1 MSMRSERG
9 GASSPAEGSRSPVAT
24 TTAETPTRPPSS
36 GGSGSRVLVVEIH
49 LLDET
54 VSAFNVQYKA
64 VGRVLFEQVCRVIN
78 LLEVD
83 YFGLEYADSTGTK
96 YWLDY
101 EKPMCRQMGLSMVA
115 PVMYFCVKFYTPDPA
130 QLEEEFTRYLFSL
143 QIKRDLSLGI
153 LQCSDPTAALLASYI
168 VQASCGD
175 YVAEDYPDHS
185 YLSTY
190 KFVPHQDKE
199 LEIKIMDNHKKHAG
213 QSPAEAD
220 LNLLETARRCELYG
234 IRMTAAKDNDGLPLN
249 LSVAH
254 MGVIVFQN
262 TTKINT
268 FSWAKIRKLSFKRRK
283 FLIKLHPEGYGYY
296 KETVEF
302 FFESRNECKN
312 FWKKCIENHAFFR
325 CTEVK
330 KTPRQKTRLF
340 SRGSSFRYSGRTQK
354 QIVEYVREN
363 YVKRQP
369 FQRSMSLR
377 LPSRSS
383 VGTSDDEEGERAPA
397 VEATAPMASAALSE
411 PTSPRRDESRE
422 GVTPRTPVEAGGAVT
437 PSQDTDDNISHDSY
451 RLEEGDSS
459 LAALPPSSPIAI
471 DLHSPPPPPSP
482 SPVRERT
489 SHRAENGTG
498 GIAQRGPPKADND
511 ISAMSSVEQSL
522 PPQNGGGDATM
533 GDLSS
538 LGSRLDSSASDIRRK
553 KYPCEKAYFIAKE
566 LLMTER
572 TYKKDLEVVV
582 MWFRERMEKEDMEG
596 APTEILLLLFSLL
609 APLYK
614 LHCCLLLDL
623 EQRLAAWEGKPNPTN
638 YSNVQGIGGLL
649 LDYLHMVEMY
659 ERYLDK
665 LPRILERLWNSY
677 CHSVSFE
684 DVYREFEHQRECY
697 LPLSSFLLHPVHR
710 PMHIC
715 GIIERLHGSYE
726 SNHSDKNSC
735 SDVLH
740 KLKRFT
746 NSHKEATHK
755 LENQVKMMELQRD
768 LTGLDNLVQSGREF
782 VREGCLQKL
791 SRKGYQQRMFFLF
804 SDVLIYASRAS
815 APRLQFKVHGQL
827 PLQGLMVEETEP
839 KVEAAFRFTIYAGN
853 RALMVAAGSEEERQR
868 WMKDLS
874 DCIELARDH
883 KDTGLFYSSLKSC
896 NSSDERLDRPPQENL
911 GAGKWSGQ
919 QQQMQQ
925 VQQQHS
931 NTTLHLCWH
940 RNTSIGRQQHQQAYL
955 HYLSGYLLRKF
966 KNSSGW
972 QKLWVVFT
980 NFCLFFYK
988 SFQESAP
995 LASLPLLGYTVTVP
1009 GPDDNMSK
1017 EFVFKLQ
1024 YRNHVYF
1031 FRAESEYAFDRWMEV
1046 ISSAAV
1052 KKL

>member
-1 MSMRSERG
+1 MSTRSERRG
-9 GASSPAEGSRSPVAT
+9 PSPPAEGSPP
-24 TTAETPTRPPSS
+24 AEAPPRPPSS
-36 GGSGSRVLVVEIH
+36 GGGSRVLAVEVH
-49 LLDET
+49 LLDDT
-54 VSAFNVQYKA
+54 VSSFNVQYKA

-115 PVMYFCVKFYTPDPA
+115 PVMDFCVKFYTPDPA

-175 YVAEDYPDHS
+175 YVPEDYPDHS

-190 KFVPHQDKE
+190 KFVPHQNKE
-199 LEIKIMDNHKKHAG
+199 LEIKIMDNHKKHVG
-213 QSPAEAD
+213 QSPAESD

-369 FQRSMSLR
+369 FQRSTSLR

-383 VGTSDDEEGERAPA
+383 VGTSDDEEAERAPA
-397 VEATAPMASAALSE
+397 AEASASTTPAALSE
-411 PTSPRRDESRE
+411 PSSPRREAGRE
-422 GVTPRTPVEAGGAVT
+422 TTAPRAPTEAGGAVT
-437 PSQDTDDNISHDSY
+437 PSQDTDDNVSHDSY

-459 LAALPPSSPIAI
+459 LAAAPPGSPIAI

-482 SPVRERT
+482 SSTRERAP
-489 SHRAENGTG
+489 HRAENGIG
-498 GIAQRGPPKADND
+498 VVAQRGQQLRLSDD
-511 ISAMSSVEQSL
+511 VSATSGIGQSS
-522 PPQNGGGDATM
+522 PPQDHGRDTTM

-538 LGSRLDSSASDIRRK
+538 SASRLDSSASDVRRK

-566 LLMTER
+566 LLMAER

-582 MWFRERMEKEDMEG
+582 MWFRERMEKGHVEG
-596 APTEILLLLFSLL
+596 APTETLSLLFSLL

-623 EQRLAAWEGKPNPTN
+623 EQRLAAWEGKPIPTS

-649 LDYLHMVEMY
+649 LDYLHMVELY
-659 ERYLDK
+659 ERYMDK
-665 LPRILERLWNSY
+665 LPRVLERLWSSC
-677 CHSVSFE
+677 CHGGAFE
-684 DVYREFEHQRECY
+684 DAYRDFELQGECY
-697 LPLSSFLLHPVHR
+697 LPLAAFLLHPVHR
-710 PMHIC
+710 PLQLC
-715 GIIERLHGSYE
+715 GLVERLHGSYE

-768 LTGLDNLVQSGREF
+768 LTGLDNLVQPGREF

-804 SDVLIYASRAS
+804 SDVLIYASRTS
-815 APRLQFKVHGQL
+815 GPRLQFKVHGQL
-827 PLQGLMVEETEP
+827 PLQSLMVEETEP

-896 NSSDERLDRPPQENL
+896 NSSDERLDRAPQESPA
-911 GAGKWSGQ
+911 GGKWTGQ
-919 QQQMQQ
+919 PA
-925 VQQQHS
+925 QHS
-931 NTTLHLCWH
+931 NTALHLCWH
-940 RNTSIGRQQHQQAYL
+940 RNTSIGRQQHQQAFL

-1052 KKL
+1052 KKLN

>member
-1 MSMRSERG
+1 
-9 GASSPAEGSRSPVAT
+9 
-24 TTAETPTRPPSS
+24 
-36 GGSGSRVLVVEIH
+36 
-49 LLDET
+49 
-54 VSAFNVQYKA
+54 KA

-115 PVMYFCVKFYTPDPA
+115 PVMDFCVKFYTPDPA

-175 YVAEDYPDHS
+175 YVPEDYPDHS

-190 KFVPHQDKE
+190 KFVPHQNKE
-199 LEIKIMDNHKKHAG
+199 LEIKIMDNHKKHVG
-213 QSPAEAD
+213 QSPAESD

-369 FQRSMSLR
+369 FQRYILADNAE
-377 LPSRSS
+377 
-383 VGTSDDEEGERAPA
+383 T
-397 VEATAPMASAALSE
+397 TAALAKPEDMS
-411 PTSPRRDESRE
+411 
-422 GVTPRTPVEAGGAVT
+422 
-437 PSQDTDDNISHDSY
+437 DS
-451 RLEEGDSS
+451 
-459 LAALPPSSPIAI
+459 PPSSSGSSLPRSGSEGSGSSDRAEG
-471 DLHSPPPPPSP
+471 SEEEGSRPRAGPEPRPGGRGPCSSRSP
-482 SPVRERT
+482 SGTERSGGSSEGDVETLGEDEPSDRTATFSEEEETALSGET
-489 SHRAENGTG
+489 SARSHGTFSNCLS
-498 GIAQRGPPKADND
+498 GPPIWPPWVLLDP
-511 ISAMSSVEQSL
+511 SL
-522 PPQNGGGDATM
+522 PETGTPSEYV
-533 GDLSS
+533 SS
-538 LGSRLDSSASDIRRK
+538 LGPDSPSFRSDTRTNVSGR

-566 LLMTER
+566 LLMAER
-572 TYKKDLEVVV
+572 TYKKDLEVIV
-582 MWFRERMEKEDMEG
+582 MWFRERMEKGHVEG
-596 APTEILLLLFSLL
+596 APTETLSLLFSLL

-623 EQRLAAWEGKPNPTN
+623 EQRLAAWEGKPIPTS

-649 LDYLHMVEMY
+649 LDYLHMVELY
-659 ERYLDK
+659 ERYMDK
-665 LPRILERLWNSY
+665 LPRVLERLWSSC
-677 CHSVSFE
+677 CHGGAFE
-684 DVYREFEHQRECY
+684 DAYRDFELQGECY
-697 LPLSSFLLHPVHR
+697 LPLAAFLLHPVHR
-710 PMHIC
+710 PLQLC
-715 GIIERLHGSYE
+715 GLVERLHGSYE

-735 SDVLH
+735 SGKPGACAGWCNKVSDLS
-740 KLKRFT
+740 LQ
-746 NSHKEATHK
+746 
-755 LENQVKMMELQRD
+755 ENQVKMMELQRD
-768 LTGLDNLVQSGREF
+768 LTGLDNLVQPGR
-782 VREGCLQKL
+782 VKNA
-791 SRKGYQQRMFFLF
+791 FLPNECNDLYPGQF
-804 SDVLIYASRAS
+804 SDVLIYASRTS
-815 APRLQFKVHGQL
+815 GPRLQFKVHGQL
-827 PLQGLMVEETEP
+827 PLQSLMVEETEP

-896 NSSDERLDRPPQENL
+896 SEFRAAPSHSSDERLDRAPQESPA
-911 GAGKWSGQ
+911 GGKWTGQ
-919 QQQMQQ
+919 PA
-925 VQQQHS
+925 QHS
-931 NTTLHLCWH
+931 NTALHLCWH
-940 RNTSIGRQQHQQAYL
+940 RNTSIG
-955 HYLSGYLLRKF
+955 
-966 KNSSGW
+966 
-972 QKLWVVFT
+972 
-980 NFCLFFYK
+980 
-988 SFQESAP
+988 
-995 LASLPLLGYTVTVP
+995 
-1009 GPDDNMSK
+1009 
-1017 EFVFKLQ
+1017 
-1024 YRNHVYF
+1024 
-1031 FRAESEYAFDRWMEV
+1031 
-1046 ISSAAV
+1046 
-1052 KKL
+1052 